1 MDQTFLGLEF
11 AIDQTGQLKLNL
23 ATPPAWLT
31 SILVELPDQAFLF
44 HFGDISPPILPVP
57 MPELIVRFVNYL
69 DLNEDREETTLRGY
83 RQRLGQ
89 FAAWLDTH
97 LDLTL
102 AQPGTWLA
110 YYASLKH
117 RQPPYSPYTLKGHF
131 HILSRFA
138 RWLVEN
144 RYLPGGHPLAGVQ
157 TPGLPKGAEPK
168 AIEKK
173 HIDQMLAI
181 ARDPRDRALLLFFR
195 DTGCRATEAVE
206 LTWGKIKLEE
216 GKTEVLGK
224 GDKARR
230 LFFKALT
237 RLALEKYREVLKQS
251 GPDDPVWRGKR
262 GPLGY
267 DGLYKVFKRLAKEA
281 GLDEGIF
288 SPHAWRH
295 AFGRDTT
302 IAGIPTAQ
310 LQELMGHSSIE
321 VTKIYACFNTV
332 ELQQA
337 HARYSPVGGDLKLLG
352 GILTEDE
359 DVVE

>member
-11 AIDQTGQLKLNL
+11 SIDQAGQLKLSL
-23 ATPPAWLT
+23 TTPPAWLT
-31 SILVELPDQAFLF
+31 GILVELPDQSFLH
-44 HFGDISPPILPVP
+44 HFGDASPPILPVP
-57 MPELIVRFVNYL
+57 VRELAGRFVNYL

-89 FAAWLDTH
+89 FAAWLDARPG
-97 LDLTL
+97 DPGKYPEGCQAL

-144 RYLPGGHPLAGVQ
+144 KYLPGHPLAGVQ
-157 TPGLPKGAEPK
+157 APGLPRGAEPK

-173 HIDQMLAI
+173 HIGQMLAI
-181 ARDPRDRALLLFFR
+181 ARDPRDHALLLFFR
-195 DTGCRATEAVE
+195 DTGCRAAEAVE
-206 LTWGKIKLEE
+206 LTWGKLKLEE

-224 GDKARR
+224 GDKAHR

-251 GPDDPVWRGKR
+251 GPDDPVWWGKR

-310 LQELMGHSSIE
+310 LQDLMGHSSIE

-337 HARYSPVGGDLKLLG
+337 HARYSPVDGDLR
-352 GILTEDE
+352 
-359 DVVE
+359 